1 MPKQEGSG
9 LVKGRL
15 HTQFEVVRYVPT
27 PIDVTP
33 NGGGEADERSVLE
46 RNIQSDRCY
55 VMDRGYAQ
63 FTLFN
68 KIHSSDSSYVCRLR
82 DNSAYEVLAERPL
95 SEAAKAAGVVF
106 DGVVR
111 LGTRSQAD
119 AQPDHPIRLVMIK
132 TTPHVKR
139 GKYRGGSTGPPSDGL
154 LRIAT
159 DLLDV
164 PAEIIGLI
172 FQYRWTIE
180 LFFRFFKHILGCRHL
195 LSHSQN
201 GIEIQTYC
209 AIIACMLLSL
219 WTGRKPTLRTYEMV
233 CYYFIGLAD
242 EEELLAHL
250 AQLQA
255 ADG

>member
-1 MPKQEGSG
+1 MAGKKRPEVTEKDVVG
-9 LVKGRL
+9 LKYFHKLAPLLARL
-15 HTQFEVVRYVPT
+15 HDDACQRDKAGNRLLHF
-27 PIDVTP
+27 D
-33 NGGGEADERSVLE
+33 
-46 RNIQSDRCY
+46 QY
-55 VMDRGYAQ
+55 VMLVLL
-63 FTLFN
+63 FLFN
-68 KIHSSDSSYVCRLR
+68 PIVSSLRAIVQASQLKKVQRRLGCQR
-82 DNSAYEVLAERPL
+82 TSLGSL

-111 LGTRSQAD
+111 LGTRSKAD
-119 AQPDHPIRLVMIK
+119 AQPDHPIRLVLVK

-139 GKYRGGSTGPPSDGL
+139 GKYRGGSAGPPSDGL

-159 DLLDV
+159 DLLEV

-250 AQLQA
+250 AKLKA